1 MDLLNVAKGILGA
14 VAPTVAT
21 ALGGPLAGVA
31 VRQIGSALGLSDNAT
46 QDEVMSAVAN
56 ADPETLSKIKQ
67 VEADFKVKMKELDV
81 SLAKLEVEDKN
92 SARNRE
98 VQTKDKTPRVL
109 AYLIVALYIG
119 VQVYLITGNIIPAE
133 MREMVMRALGTL
145 DAILGGIFAYY
156 FGSSVGS
163 KEKSNQ
169 LDQLIAGN
177 KDGK

>member
-67 VEADFKVKMKELDV
+67 VEADFKVMMKELDV

-98 VQTKDKTPRVL
+98 IQTKDKTPRVL

-119 VQVYLITGNIIPAE
+119 V
-133 MREMVMRALGTL
+133 
-145 DAILGGIFAYY
+145 
-156 FGSSVGS
+156 
-163 KEKSNQ
+163 
-169 LDQLIAGN
+169 
-177 KDGK
+177 